1 MWAADSVSLDILYY
15 CCLGA
20 GNAEEAILH
29 RSYQLVLVQ
38 EEELDE
44 LREKMEAIRDH

>member
-20 GNAEEAILH
+20 GNAGEAILH
-29 RSYQLVLVQ
+29 RSCQLVLVQ
-38 EEELDE
+38 EEGLDKP
-44 LREKMEAIRDH
+44 REKVEAIRDH